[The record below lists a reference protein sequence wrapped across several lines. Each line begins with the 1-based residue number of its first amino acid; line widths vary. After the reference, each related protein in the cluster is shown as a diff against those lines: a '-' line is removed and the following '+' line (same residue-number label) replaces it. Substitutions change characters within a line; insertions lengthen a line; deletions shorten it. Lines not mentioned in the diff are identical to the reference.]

1 MTMIKISLSP
11 APSPSPEEA
20 RAPRGRT
27 AGGWGAEGAG
37 LGRSAPGRVV
47 VEAPGTQAR
56 GSGTHGWG
64 SRGGKEVVAVG
75 NRTFFVAERGRRG
88 RAELI
93 ATLILCPEAQPSPE
107 PGVACARPLPL
118 AAPG

>member
-1 MTMIKISLSP
+1 M
-11 APSPSPEEA
+11 A
-20 RAPRGRT
+20 GRR
-27 AGGWGAEGAG
+27 GAG
-37 LGRSAPGRVV
+37 AQRARGSGAALPEGSWSSPPGI
-47 VEAPGTQAR
+47 QAQ

-75 NRTFFVAERGRRG
+75 NGAFFVAERGRRG

-107 PGVACARPLPL
+107 PGVARARPLAL